1 MGRVVTVKPQFTGRR
16 FTVPPIYQ
24 GVLDETYARLCMD
37 LSYLAKR
44 GSLYLAYL
52 CQGVAERYPMPQYCG
67 MTLEG
72 VNHVIN
78 SSTRLFNE

>member
-1 MGRVVTVKPQFTGRR
+1 MYSFHHLHG
-16 FTVPPIYQ
+16 YSNNL
-24 GVLDETYARLCMD
+24 GVLDETYARLCSA

-44 GSLYLAYL
+44 GSLFQAYL

-67 MTLEG
+67 VKLEG